1 MRGKADIVKRLET
14 MADLKLSPSADCN
27 PEYKYEAL
35 DLGIGGLVQVR
46 CWGNL
51 HKMVDDELH
60 VALRFERTF
69 ILEKNHGAAK

>member
-1 MRGKADIVKRLET
+1 MCGTYGIVRRLEK
-14 MADLKLSPSADCN
+14 MADLKLSPSPGCD

-51 HKMVDDELH
+51 HKMVDGESY

-69 ILEKNHGAAK
+69 ILGKNHGVTK

>member
-14 MADLKLSPSADCN
+14 MADLKLSPSADYN

-35 DLGIGGLVQVR
+35 DLGEGLVQVR

-51 HKMVDDELH
+51 NKMVDDEWH

>member
-1 MRGKADIVKRLET
+1 MRGKTDIIKRLET
-14 MADLKLSPSADCN
+14 MADLKLSPSPDCD

-35 DLGIGGLVQVR
+35 DLGISGLVQVR

-51 HKMVDDELH
+51 HKMVDGESY

>member
-1 MRGKADIVKRLET
+1 
-14 MADLKLSPSADCN
+14 MADLKLSPVPDRD

-51 HKMVDDELH
+51 HKMVDGESY

-69 ILEKNHGAAK
+69 ILEKNHGSAK

>member
-1 MRGKADIVKRLET
+1 MKRLET
-14 MADLKLSPSADCN
+14 MADLKLSPSPDCD

-51 HKMVDDELH
+51 HKMVDDEPH

-69 ILEKNHGAAK
+69 ILGKSHGAAK